1 MQSHTAQPGNH
12 KWRWAF
18 WFGLPLAALNLGLFA
33 AATARSDLLAPPQAI
48 PVGLLLYLVIPGI
61 AGYWPYDHGRHQE
74 QESGWAGFR
83 VGLVACGLFMLA
95 ATLVFSV
102 LWIRYATVPPQSLHG
117 WGLYDPTARLIVLAT
132 FLGTLALLHSS
143 GVALSVLGGRIG
155 GTLAIRRAAMRV
167 RLHEHQA

>member
-1 MQSHTAQPGNH
+1 MQSHTAQPNDH
-12 KWRWAF
+12 KWRQAF

-33 AATARSDLLAPPQAI
+33 VATARSDLLTPPQVILA
-48 PVGLLLYLVIPGI
+48 GLLLYLVIPGI
-61 AGYWPYDHGRHQE
+61 AGYWPDAHGRYQE

-117 WGLYDPTARLIVLAT
+117 WGLYDPTTRLITFAT
-132 FLGTLALLHSS
+132 FLGILALLHSG

-155 GTLAIRRAAMRV
+155 GALARRRAAMRV